1 MPIKRTSPGGQAK
14 AFLNDLVNRKIR
26 QIIDALIYVGLECIR
41 EARLNR
47 RYTDQTGN
55 LRSSIGFC
63 VLYNGKIMKK
73 SNFEAVKSTAKEGS
87 KAGSDFLKS
96 VIAENSRGIV
106 LIVVAGMNYAKYVEA
121 IGLNVLDSSEILAKK
136 LVPQILRDLGLK

>member
-1 MPIKRTSPGGQAK
+1 
-14 AFLNDLVNRKIR
+14 
-26 QIIDALIYVGLECIR
+26 
-41 EARLNR
+41 
-47 RYTDQTGN
+47 
-55 LRSSIGFC
+55 
-63 VLYNGKIMKK
+63 MKK